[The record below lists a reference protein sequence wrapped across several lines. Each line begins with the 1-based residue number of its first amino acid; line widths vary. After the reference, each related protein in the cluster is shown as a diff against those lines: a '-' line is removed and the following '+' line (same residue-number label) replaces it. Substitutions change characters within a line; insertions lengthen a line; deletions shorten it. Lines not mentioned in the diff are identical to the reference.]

1 MLYPAELRGQRSLIT
16 IRANQAQYSNGHTDR
31 QGNLFSS
38 YRIGNIF
45 RAAGSLCIFPTARVL
60 AASKITASANL
71 ESKAAGETRT
81 MFKCLGRVAATHPWL
96 ICLAWLIVAAVVGVV
111 APPWD
116 ERAADDDIRFLP
128 ARCDSVKGHLLLE
141 QAFPQDV
148 FASRLIIA
156 VERAESPLTAADFA
170 LVDGIAADLQ
180 RLRQDDA
187 SLQIAR
193 ICTYRDPILGK
204 RLISGDGRCT
214 LLQVSLSTPYLALQT
229 RTAVDAIDRVVSNL
243 APGAGLQVHLTGP
256 AGIGRDLI
264 AASANSLE
272 STTLAT
278 VILVVVILLL
288 VHRAPVMALIP
299 LSTIA
304 VSVWVALKIMALC
317 TLIPGFCMVNISQV
331 FAVVMLYGA
340 GTDYCLFLISR
351 YREELA
357 RGCDGPTAL
366 ARSVGGVGGALA
378 ASAATVVCGLG
389 LMGLAEFAKVRCGG
403 PAIAISLSVALAA
416 SLTLT
421 PALLRILGPIAF
433 WPRGGTRSQP
443 RTQRSGVSDSVARPL
458 TPLGCLR
465 GSEGIPRAPSRRE
478 DVWGRISRYVVARPM
493 LMGTTAAFALL
504 PLALLGF
511 GVRPNYRATS
521 ELSPTSDSIRG
532 LAVIQRHFT
541 AGEVGPITVLLESD
555 TDWESPRGRAILA
568 HLSQGFGYLDNV
580 AEVRSLTQPLGSPL
594 QFSLFGFRFSDQVR
608 DSLWNLK
615 SENRKPK
622 TGMNAWRSVMQGL
635 TDQINHTA
643 SEFYVARLPGT
654 KAEGPLRFVTRLDVV
669 LRSDPFDAES
679 LQTLELIQLWLRE
692 ELPKYPGA
700 EQVRAECHGITIN
713 ARDLANVTESDRL
726 RINALVLA
734 GIFLILLVLVRRPGF
749 ALYLLATVLFSYYA
763 SLGAT
768 TLLAH
773 WWSGRPLGQ
782 VDWRVPFFLFTILV
796 AVGEDYNILLV
807 SRALEE
813 RRRHGPIEG
822 IRRSLARTGGTITS
836 CGLIMAGTFATLMLG
851 GLSTLVQI
859 GFALAFG
866 VLMDTFVVRPI
877 LVPAFAL
884 WLWRA
889 EADTEKKQVSRR
901 SPRRNLAA

>member
-1 MLYPAELRGQRSLIT
+1 
-16 IRANQAQYSNGHTDR
+16 
-31 QGNLFSS
+31 
-38 YRIGNIF
+38 
-45 RAAGSLCIFPTARVL
+45 
-60 AASKITASANL
+60 
-71 ESKAAGETRT
+71 
-81 MFKCLGRVAATHPWL
+81 MFKYLGRVTATHPWL

-128 ARCDSVKGHLLLE
+128 ARCDSVKGHQLLE

-148 FASRLIIA
+148 FASRLILA
-156 VERAESPLTAADFA
+156 VERDKAPLTAADFA
-170 LVDGIAADLQ
+170 LVDGIATDLQ
-180 RLRQDDA
+180 RLREDDP

-204 RLISGDGRCT
+204 RLVSSDGRCT
-214 LLQVSLSTPYLALQT
+214 LVQISLSTPYLAVQT
-229 RTAVDAIDRVVSNL
+229 RTTVDAIERRVGRVFEAHPTPVSDL
-243 APGAGLQVHLTGP
+243 HVHLTGP

-299 LSTIA
+299 LGTIA
-304 VSVWVALKIMALC
+304 VSVWVALKILALC

-357 RGCDGPTAL
+357 RGRDGPAAL

-403 PAIAISLSVALAA
+403 PAIAISLSVALVA

-433 WPRGGTRSQP
+433 WPHKNSMQMTRIGRIDAGSIRDNPPDPRHP
-443 RTQRSGVSDSVARPL
+443 RTIPTNARWQK
-458 TPLGCLR
+458 
-465 GSEGIPRAPSRRE
+465 EGF
-478 DVWGRISRYVVARPM
+478 WGRISRHVVARP
-493 LMGTTAAFALL
+493 LLTGTIAAFALL
-504 PLALLGF
+504 PLAVLGF

-532 LAVIQRHFT
+532 LTAIQNHFT
-541 AGEVGPITVLLESD
+541 AGEVGPITVLLESS
-555 TDWESPRGRAILA
+555 TDWESPGGRAILS
-568 HLSQGFGYLDNV
+568 HLSRGFGYLDNV
-580 AEVRSLTQPLGSPL
+580 AEVRSLTQPLGSPVSSL
-594 QFSLFGFRFSDQVR
+594 SALGIPFSSSDTGGEQKAESGWR
-608 DSLWNLK
+608 LKSLW
-615 SENRKPK
+615 R
-622 TGMNAWRSVMQGL
+622 GVMQGL
-635 TDQINHTA
+635 NDQINHTA
-643 SEFYVARLPGT
+643 SEFYLARLPRT
-654 KAEGPLRFVTRLDVV
+654 KADGPPRFVTRLDVV

-700 EQVRAECHGITIN
+700 EQVRAECHGITVN
-713 ARDLANVTESDRL
+713 ARDLAQITESDRL
-726 RINALVLA
+726 RINTLVLA
-734 GIFLILLVLVRRPGF
+734 GIFLILLLLVRRPGF

-813 RRRHGPIEG
+813 RRRYGPIEG

-884 WLWRA
+884 WLWRTDAA
-889 EADTEKKQVSRR
+889 EEKPVLRR
-901 SPRRNLAA
+901 RPPRRNLAA